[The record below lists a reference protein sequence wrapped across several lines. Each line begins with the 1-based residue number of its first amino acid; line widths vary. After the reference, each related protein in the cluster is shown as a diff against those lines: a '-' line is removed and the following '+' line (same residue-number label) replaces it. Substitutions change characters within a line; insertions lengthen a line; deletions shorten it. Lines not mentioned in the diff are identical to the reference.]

1 MRQKHEPKNA
11 MEWGCRVMFWCVEN
25 ANGIFF
31 TAEFCASFC
40 LTIKMIYMCNYLS
53 LENAS
58 VTTYIFSL
66 QVFIDTFCVVP
77 CVIIVIFFYSTLW
90 NERVL
95 LFKDSY
101 LPMMYLNGMPV
112 NKFIQLVLK
121 NIERS
126 TILKTYVFELYHLL
140 IGP

>member
-1 MRQKHEPKNA
+1 MCKKRK
-11 MEWGCRVMFWCVEN
+11 WYL
-25 ANGIFF
+25 F
-31 TAEFCASFC
+31 TVEFCASFC

-77 CVIIVIFFYSTLW
+77 CVIIVIFLYYTLW

-101 LPMMYLNGMPV
+101 LQTMYLNCMPV

-121 NIERS
+121 NIEQS
-126 TILKTYVFELYHLL
+126 TILKTYIYFNYIVQLFIL
-140 IGP
+140 ILTIFSNKI